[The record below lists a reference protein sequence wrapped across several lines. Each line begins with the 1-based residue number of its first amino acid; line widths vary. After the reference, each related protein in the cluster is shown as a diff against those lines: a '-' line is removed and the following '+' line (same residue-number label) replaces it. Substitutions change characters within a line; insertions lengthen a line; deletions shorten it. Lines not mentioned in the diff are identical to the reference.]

1 LWDNFLKAVDFLSA
15 AVYDILKQKKAPH
28 LILPRREELAVP
40 MYFTAL
46 AASGAGLHV
55 PKIKIE
61 RKSNVKTRIR
71 ALLLA
76 LVLVLTMTTGA
87 WAAGTGS
94 ERTAEAR
101 LTMTAEYRA
110 GNAVVTVYLE
120 GGEGVTNGRLT
131 ATYDPKVSTLT
142 GSRVLGGFGAS
153 SVNGETAGEVCLAW
167 VGSNLTAEKTPM
179 VELTFQVT
187 QDGTFTAEASE
198 VYAGEEKRTVEG
210 DAVSL
215 AYNPFQDIENHWAK
229 EEILKAYHEGLFQ
242 GVTET
247 KFIPEGKMD
256 RAMFVTVLY
265 RLAGSPA
272 VESLETA
279 FTDVDTAQYYGAAV
293 AWAVEHGVTNGVSQ
307 TQFAPHQAISRQ
319 ELVTMLYRY
328 AGSPAVTGQTH
339 FTDVGEDRYYSQA
352 VAWAEEVQVANGY
365 PDGTFRPNQDISR
378 EQLVTMLF
386 RYVRSQEAD
395 NGLRDSLSDF
405 DDGDKISK
413 FARESMQWAVANQV
427 INGVTATTLAPKA
440 QATRAQ
446 TATVLYRTLASL

>member
-1 LWDNFLKAVDFLSA
+1 MAALWDNFLKAVDFLSA

-142 GSRVLGGFGAS
+142 GSRVLGSFGAS
-153 SVNGETAGEVCLAW
+153 TVNGETAGEVCLAW

-328 AGSPAVTGQTH
+328 AKATGQDVTGQADLGQ
-339 FTDVGEDRYYSQA
+339 FVDAGKVANWAEAA
-352 VAWAEEVQVANGY
+352 VAWAVKEEILEGY
-365 PDGTFRPNQDISR
+365 PGSYLLPRGS
-378 EQLVTMLF
+378 
-386 RYVRSQEAD
+386 
-395 NGLRDSLSDF
+395 
-405 DDGDKISK
+405 
-413 FARESMQWAVANQV
+413 
-427 INGVTATTLAPKA
+427 
-440 QATRAQ
+440 ATRAQ
-446 TATVLYRTLASL
+446 AAAIFCRYGQL